1 MISSCGAGL
10 NWRSDTPT
18 EWTISLLLFVEG
30 ELVIFPSILNA
41 ILLTKS
47 QSFPSQYVS
56 MFQLLL
62 VPFLKVLNLNHA
74 DPLPPNVFGCISIGE
89 LKRCSEPGLKLSG
102 AALYAWNGLSA
113 HPVRNMLMSNA
124 VVRASIVLVET
135 IVGFHFYAGISCVFP
150 FGTGFAAIG
159 QVWLGLLL
167 SSRKLQPG
175 RGRKVW
181 MWFC

>member
-74 DPLPPNVFGCISIGE
+74 DPLPPNVIGCISIGE

-113 HPVRNMLMSNA
+113 HPVSNMLMSNA
-124 VVRASIVLVET
+124 VVRASIVLIEA
-135 IVGFHFYAGISCVFP
+135 IVGFP
-150 FGTGFAAIG
+150 FLC
-159 QVWLGLLL
+159 WH
-167 SSRKLQPG
+167 
-175 RGRKVW
+175 
-181 MWFC
+181 